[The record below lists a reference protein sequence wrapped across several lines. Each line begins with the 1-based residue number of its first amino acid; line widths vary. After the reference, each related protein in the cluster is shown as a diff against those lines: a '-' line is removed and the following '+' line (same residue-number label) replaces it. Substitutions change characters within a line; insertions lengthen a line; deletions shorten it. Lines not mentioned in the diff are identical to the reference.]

1 VNGLKYQDVADLSW
15 FARQKPSTGLQG
27 RYSFFGTL
35 TKLPV
40 AC

>member
-1 VNGLKYQDVADLSW
+1 VADLSW
-15 FARQKPSTGLQG
+15 FARQQPSIGLDG

-40 AC
+40 PC